1 MDAQGDPIHELKFVH
16 IPPITFKNDAT
27 SLSQRTI
34 ASYVVLGEI
43 GPVILK
49 YYIT

>member
-1 MDAQGDPIHELKFVH
+1 MDDQVKICPH
-16 IPPITFKNDAT
+16 PPITFKNDAT
-27 SLSQRTI
+27 GLSQRKI